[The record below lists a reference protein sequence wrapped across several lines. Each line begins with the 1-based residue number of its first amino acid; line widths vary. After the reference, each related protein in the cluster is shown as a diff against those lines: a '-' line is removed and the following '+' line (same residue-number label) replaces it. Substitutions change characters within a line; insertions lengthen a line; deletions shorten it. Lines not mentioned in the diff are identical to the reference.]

1 MTVRGIEAIKL
12 YMPPTTGQLDAN
24 VREEKGTITT
34 AATIL
39 DDKNTLESITM
50 TSVERYR

>member
-12 YMPPTTGQLDAN
+12 YMPPTIGKLDAN
-24 VREEKGTITT
+24 VKEEKDTSTT
-34 AATIL
+34 L
-39 DDKNTLESITM
+39 DDKNSLETITM